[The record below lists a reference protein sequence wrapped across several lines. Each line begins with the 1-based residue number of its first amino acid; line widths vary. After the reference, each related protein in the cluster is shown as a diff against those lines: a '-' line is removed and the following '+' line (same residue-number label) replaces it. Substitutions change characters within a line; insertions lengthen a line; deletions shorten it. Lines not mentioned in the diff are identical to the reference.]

1 MSTRRKFIS
10 QAAILGLVP
19 SIADP
24 VHKPLKK
31 STLVHHVFFWLKNAG
46 SEVDRAQLITGLHT
60 LKQIKSVMALH
71 VGIPASTAKRDVVDN
86 SYDVSELIFFED
98 VAAQDQYQTDPIHTK
113 FINDCAHLWEK
124 VVVYDSISV

>member
-1 MSTRRKFIS
+1 MTTRRQFIS
-10 QAAILGLVP
+10 QAAIMGLVT

-24 VHKPLKK
+24 VHEPLKK

-46 SEVDRAQLITGLHT
+46 SEVDRDQLITGLRN
-60 LKQIKSVMALH
+60 LKQIESVVALH
-71 VGIPASTAKRDVVDN
+71 VGIPASTAKREVVDS

-98 VAAQDQYQTDPIHTK
+98 VAGQDRYQVDPIHTK
-113 FINDCAHLWEK
+113 FIDDYSHLWEK